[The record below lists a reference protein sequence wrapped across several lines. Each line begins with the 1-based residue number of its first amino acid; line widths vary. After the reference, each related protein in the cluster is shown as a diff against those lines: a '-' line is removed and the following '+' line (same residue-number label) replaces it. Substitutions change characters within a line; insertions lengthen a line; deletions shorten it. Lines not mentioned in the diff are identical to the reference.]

1 MDSLVVQFCSKFQ
14 SEQILNCYLQLAV
27 HWNFTDN
34 SFNDVSSELLNLE
47 SNVSSLLSDMLKLG
61 KSKPW
66 PEALEKLTGSKKMD
80 VGPLKEYFEP
90 LNKWMKQQREKY
102 EYPLGWAKE
111 DNNR

>member
-1 MDSLVVQFCSKFQ
+1 
-14 SEQILNCYLQLAV
+14 
-27 HWNFTDN
+27 
-34 SFNDVSSELLNLE
+34 
-47 SNVSSLLSDMLKLG
+47 MLKLG

-102 EYPLGWAKE
+102 EYPLGWTKE
-111 DNNR
+111 EVTTDAPAGVGAVVPTFLTLVGAMFLSLAYML

>member
-1 MDSLVVQFCSKFQ
+1 
-14 SEQILNCYLQLAV
+14 
-27 HWNFTDN
+27 
-34 SFNDVSSELLNLE
+34 
-47 SNVSSLLSDMLKLG
+47 MLKLG

-111 DNNR
+111 DTTASVSMVIPTLLTNVGAMFVSLAYMP

>member
-1 MDSLVVQFCSKFQ
+1 
-14 SEQILNCYLQLAV
+14 
-27 HWNFTDN
+27 
-34 SFNDVSSELLNLE
+34 
-47 SNVSSLLSDMLKLG
+47 MLKLG

-111 DNNR
+111 DPTASVSMVIPTLLTIVGAMFVSLAYML